1 MGLPADAC
9 RARRRQHQRAAHRA
23 GGHQRPQP
31 PPGPG
36 PGTALCADTTT
47 QSELFLQSQGISPL
61 RSVTEDT
68 ALLDRIFDETQG
80 TSTFNSATIGEIMR
94 TAAAVPQFAA
104 REQALAMADTA
115 VANALANNQSLVT
128 ALPTAQRE
136 IDLYLQ
142 NTG

>member
-1 MGLPADAC
+1 MPAGPDGDNTSELHTVQVGIS
-9 RARRRQHQRAAHRA
+9 ARSRHRDLA
-23 GGHQRPQP
+23 QALLC
-31 PPGPG
+31 
-36 PGTALCADTTT
+36 TLCADTTT

-80 TSTFNSATIGEIMR
+80 TSTFNSTTIGEIMR